1 MLHLNR
7 CLYQTAGSQL
17 GYVMA
22 PMGDEETYN
31 ILVFFGVMSNL
42 RDCDGAGDIFF
53 ILGFA
58 WLVSRILKD
67 GGSEAYQ
74 STQ

>member
-1 MLHLNR
+1 
-7 CLYQTAGSQL
+7 
-17 GYVMA
+17 MA